1 LGKAFFEGRYAALP
15 SNYTLTAFMKA
26 RWNNTP
32 QAPEFPEPVHL
43 VKRIPALLRAAVLNP
58 IDSGCAGSSGATDRS

>member
-1 LGKAFFEGRYAALP
+1 MRAAVKGFIKGRYAAPP

-43 VKRIPALLRAAVLNP
+43 VKKALGIVKGRGP
-58 IDSGCAGSSGATDRS
+58 